1 MLSQA
6 NNGVS
11 IGQSGLERFIWMSR
25 KPGSQAGQGERKLSL
40 GGGTVQGSVRRTRRA
55 GISPQRRG
63 FMARLQFGTSRGQRF
78 ADLQPGQPFRPCD
91 VEQSGDAAV
100 QQFPSRP
107 GGDDGRNWAA
117 EFVHK
122 EFRHFAGLPV
132 AAELLIEPAV
142 AARRRAAIERGA
154 DDRVA
159 GICEHDLFGG
169 DFGFG
174 VNTQRADRVGL
185 DVVSLFTV
193 KDQVGGEK
201 DERNIQ
207 RKFGEQGGG
216 FDIDFSG
223 KAWVRLTFGAFA
235 HGGAVDDGSGLSVTE
250 QLAHGVEVSEIQV
263 NTSKAAR
270 LPEWCKLW
278 CGGDEVIAD
287 QSAGACDPG
296 KRLGLE

>member
-1 MLSQA
+1 MR
-6 NNGVS
+6 
-11 IGQSGLERFIWMSR
+11 GQPGAKTRQRKGKQPLRLGRVER
-25 KPGSQAGQGERKLSL
+25 
-40 GGGTVQGSVRRTRRA
+40 SVRGARRA
-55 GISPQRRG
+55 GVFAERCGEQSG
-63 FMARLQFGTSRGQRF
+63 VQFRMSRGQGF
-78 ADLQPGQPFRPCD
+78 ADLQPGQPFRTSDMEHAGCPT
-91 VEQSGDAAV
+91 VE
-100 QQFPSRP
+100 QFPSGP
-107 GGDDGRNWAA
+107 GGDDGRNRTA

-122 EFRHFAGLPV
+122 EFRHLAGLPV
-132 AAELLIEPAV
+132 TTELLVESAV
-142 AARRRAAIERGA
+142 ATRRRAAVERGA

-159 GICEHDLFGG
+159 GICEDDLLGG
-169 DFGFG
+169 DLAFS
-174 VNTQRADRVGL
+174 VDAQRANRIGL

-250 QLAHGVEVSEIQV
+250 QLAHGVEVSEIKV

-278 CGGDEVIAD
+278 CGSDEVIAD
-287 QSAGACDPG
+287 QSAGAGDPG